1 MNKRRLLSAL
11 AVVLAISSG
20 TAAVKACFIRS
31 LQPVHVWLDH
41 IEVTIKDRVAV
52 KTYNCTFRN
61 PNPEVVTGATCFME
75 LEPGAQVDDMSVLV
89 DGKEMKA
96 EILDVEKAKE
106 VFNDMVKRGGS
117 PALLEY
123 YGNQLIQT
131 QVPKIAA
138 NGTVTVKL
146 TYTTVLD
153 KRGGMVRLQM
163 LNTNPKASMQPLKS
177 AGVNVKISSQEP
189 IKNVYS
195 PTHNVKIEEAE
206 DCDVMITWSQEDYLP
221 KHPFVLY
228 YQVAD
233 EEVSASVLAHRE
245 LGEDGHFMVMLS
257 PTIGSGAGQVT
268 EDQIL
273 PKDVVFCV
281 DSSGSMLEGNK
292 MEQAR
297 AALKYCVESLR
308 PDDRFNIVDFSTGV
322 RVFKKDELMPVNNE
336 TRAAALQYVEKLAA
350 RGGTAIADA
359 LETSLSLLKDQG
371 RLKMVLFAT
380 DGLPTIGE
388 REPDGILTGVARHNK
403 DDVRIF
409 VFGEGFNVN
418 TKLLDLL
425 ALNHRGEADY
435 ILPEEDIAQKI
446 SRFYDRVGS
455 PIMTDLKLDFGDLEV
470 ADVFPQKIADIFR
483 GEQVMVYGRYRGH
496 GDHKLKLTGMVAGQ
510 TKTIEFDLK
519 LPEYSENDQH
529 AFVPRLW
536 AGKKVDFLLNEIRR
550 GGMENDELVKE
561 VTYLAKLHG
570 IITPYTSY
578 LMAEDIVTGDG
589 SVPGGPVANA
599 KEQLLGRLKAAQ
611 APAASE
617 AGRADQVRDAKFAAE
632 SRRENDRGSAG
643 AMYNQAEKALNAS
656 GKDGSALG
664 AIRYIGARTFYK
676 AGDDWYDS
684 RYDGDQ
690 VAKDKIHHVKVR
702 SDEYFSLLAQDARLA
717 QYLALGNVVVQV
729 GRDWYR
735 FESE

>member
-1 MNKRRLLSAL
+1 MNKRRFLAIAATLL
-11 AVVLAISSG
+11 AV
-20 TAAVKACFIRS
+20 TAGSAVVRACFMRS

-41 IEVTIKDRVAV
+41 IEVTIKDQVAV
-52 KTYNCTFRN
+52 KTYDCTFRN
-61 PNPEVVTGATCFME
+61 PNNVEITGATCFME
-75 LEPGAQVDDMSVLV
+75 LEPGAQVDNMSVLV

-96 EILDVEKAKE
+96 EILDVDKAKE
-106 VFNDMVKRGGS
+106 VFNDIVKRGGS

-138 NGTVTVKL
+138 NGTVKVLL
-146 TYTTVLD
+146 TYTTVLE
-153 KRGGMVRLQM
+153 KRGGVVRLQM

-177 AGVNVKISSQEP
+177 AGVKVKITSTEP

-195 PTHNVKIEEAE
+195 PTHNVKIGEAE
-206 DCDVMITWSQEDYLP
+206 DCDVMISWSQEDYLP

-233 EEVSASVLAHRE
+233 ENVSAGVLAHRE

-257 PTIGSGAGQVT
+257 PTIGSGAGKVT
-268 EDQIL
+268 DDQIL

-281 DSSGSMLEGNK
+281 DCSGSMLEGNK

-297 AALKYCVESLR
+297 AALKYCVEALR
-308 PDDRFNIVDFSTGV
+308 PNDRFNIVDFSTGV
-322 RVFKKDELMPVNNE
+322 RVFKQDTLVPVNDQ
-336 TRAAALQYVEKLAA
+336 TRAEALRYVEKLAP

-359 LETSLSLLKDQG
+359 LETSLGLLKEDG

-388 REPDGILTGVARHNK
+388 REPDGILQGVSKHNK
-403 DDVRIF
+403 QDVRIF
-409 VFGEGFNVN
+409 VFGEGFDVN

-425 ALNHRGEADY
+425 AINHRGEADY

-470 ADVFPQKIADIFR
+470 TDVYPRKIADIYR
-483 GEQVMVYGRYRGH
+483 GEQVIVYGRYRGH
-496 GDHKLKLTGMVAGQ
+496 GNHTLKLTGLAEGQ
-510 TKTIEFDLK
+510 SKTIDFEIN
-519 LPEYSENDQH
+519 LPEYSDNDKNS
-529 AFVPRLW
+529 FVPRLW
-536 AGKKVDFLLNEIRR
+536 AGKKVDFLLNEIRQ
-550 GGMENDELVKE
+550 GGMQDQELIKE

-570 IITPYTSY
+570 IVTPYTSY
-578 LMAEDIVTGDG
+578 LMAEDIATGSG
-589 SVPGGPVANA
+589 ATPGVQRQFLGKLEAASAPAADTTQRANQVREA
-599 KEQLLGRLKAAQ
+599 K
-611 APAASE
+611 AASE
-617 AGRADQVRDAKFAAE
+617 ARRDT
-632 SRRENDRGSAG
+632 DRGAAG
-643 AMYNQAEKALNAS
+643 RFYDQAEMALKAA
-656 GKDGSALG
+656 GKDGSALS

-676 AGDDWYDS
+676 SGNDWYDS
-684 RYDGDQ
+684 RYDSEK
-690 VAKDKIHHVKVR
+690 VAEKDIKRIKVR
-702 SDEYFSLLAQDARLA
+702 SDEYFKLLGQDVRLA
-717 QYLALGNVVVQV
+717 QYLALGNVVVQI

-735 FESE
+735 VEAE